1 MDLSDIW
8 QENKRFITT
17 VGAGL
22 LVFMIGWMIVDGM
35 YMSDIQSVDRSN
47 RRDRAKLKDP
57 MFTSADRSLARDE
70 NEELNTRYD
79 TILDVAAF
87 QPRPEFRL
95 DQANVKA
102 QDVYANA
109 IESVRDRLRNL
120 ASRKRAF
127 LPEGLDIDMLKT
139 RNIDALE
146 RNLHAID
153 LLDRAVEM
161 ALEAGVKQIRS
172 VDISLD
178 PAFRS
183 RRGLGAIEKTQVTI
197 DTVST
202 AEAIAVWILMCETP
216 RPGDPEASVR
226 LQALPIQ
233 SVDARRAASK
243 SDEVRTRVTFLVVR
257 VNEIEDPDA
266 TDA

>member
-22 LVFMIGWMIVDGM
+22 LVFMIGWMVVDGM
-35 YMSDIQSVDRSN
+35 YMSDIQSVQRLNRNDRK
-47 RRDRAKLKDP
+47 KLNTE

-70 NEELNTRYD
+70 NEELNSRYD

-87 QPRPEFRL
+87 RPRPEFRL

-102 QDVYANA
+102 QDIYANA
-109 IESVRDRLRNL
+109 IENVRDRLRNL
-120 ASRKRAF
+120 ASRQRAF
-127 LPEGLDIDMLKT
+127 LPDGLDIDMLKT

-153 LLDRAVEM
+153 LLERAVEM

-183 RRGLGAIEKTQVTI
+183 RRGLGAIERTQVTI
-197 DTVST
+197 DAVSG

-216 RPGDPEASVR
+216 RPGDPEMSVH
-226 LQALPIQ
+226 LQALPIE
-233 SVDARRAASK
+233 SIDARRAASK

-257 VNEIEDPDA
+257 VNEIEPSDSDDA
-266 TDA
+266 